1 MTEIVARLPRS
12 RGPLRAL
19 QVLVLLVGLALLALG
34 VNALRPHAHSH
45 GAAAAPAATQGTK
58 RGGPAR
64 IANARS
70 AAAEA
75 QVAAALGGDAAQ
87 AFDRGLF
94 EASPGGVVATA
105 VRVAQWH
112 RLVVRAARG
121 SGFSPSL
128 VEAMIFVESSGRGDV
143 TAGSAV
149 GLTQLRP
156 ATARYFGLRV
166 KLAQSER
173 LTHRLDRAVGAR
185 HARQL
190 GRWRARYDQRFSP
203 ARSIVATVRYLEAAR
218 RTLGRA
224 DLAVA
229 SYHLGLAN
237 VRHAVAAFGGAPSYA
252 ELYFGSGPN
261 RHPRVWQRVRSGGDY
276 YWKVLAAQHVM
287 RLFRRDRAALTYVG
301 SLQARKNSAE
311 EVLHPRAVTPRFRSP
326 AAIARARRHH
336 VLLAIPRSVAR
347 THIALTSQL
356 GAEAPRFGRSPR
368 LYAALRPATLDV
380 LLYIGKQVHTLSG
393 ARRLLVTSAVRDNR
407 YQRVLMHVNA
417 NAARTYSIHT
427 TGYAFDIARSYTS
440 GRQAAAFQFVLDRL
454 TAVGAIAYIRE
465 ATAIHIAVASDAE
478 RKLSLL
484 ARS

>member
-1 MTEIVARLPRS
+1 LTEIVARLPRS

-19 QVLVLLVGLALLALG
+19 QAIVLLAGLALLALG
-34 VNALRPHAHSH
+34 VNALRPQAHAHA
-45 GAAAAPAATQGTK
+45 GAAAPAVMQGTK
-58 RGGPAR
+58 RGAPAR
-64 IANARS
+64 LANAHS

-75 QVAAALGGDAAQ
+75 RLAGVLGNDAAN

-112 RLVVRAARG
+112 RLVVRVARG
-121 SGFSPSL
+121 SGFNPAL
-128 VEAMIFVESSGRGDV
+128 LEAMIFVESSGRPDV
-143 TAGSAV
+143 TAGASV
-149 GLTQLRP
+149 GLTQLPP
-156 ATARYFGLRV
+156 ATARHYGIRV

-173 LTHRLDRAVGAR
+173 LTHRIARAIGVH

-190 GRWRARYDQRFSP
+190 RRWRVRYDQRYSP
-203 ARSIVATVRYLEAAR
+203 ARSLLATVRYLETAR

-224 DLAVA
+224 DLAIA
-229 SYHLGLAN
+229 SYHLGIAN
-237 VRHAVAAFGGAPSYA
+237 LRHAVAAYGGAPSFA
-252 ELYFGSGPN
+252 QLYFGSGPN
-261 RHPRVWQRVRSGGDY
+261 RHPRVWRRVGAYGDY

-287 RLFRRDRAALTYVG
+287 RLFRRDSTALTYLG

-311 EVLHPRAVTPRFRSP
+311 EVLHPRSVTPRFASP

-336 VLLAIPRSVAR
+336 VLQAIPQSVGR
-347 THIALTSQL
+347 THIALTSQV
-356 GAEAPRFGRSPR
+356 GAEAPLFGRSRR

-380 LLYIGKQVHTLSG
+380 LLYIGKQVHSLSG

-407 YQRVLMHVNA
+407 YQRVLMRVNA

-440 GRQAAAFQFVLDRL
+440 RRQAAAFQFVLDRL

-465 ATAIHIAVASDAE
+465 AAAIHVAVASDAQ
-478 RKLSLL
+478 RKLALL